1 MKWDVV
7 EPGFPHNDLM
17 KGSVFKTMKH
27 LGVFPKEV
35 PTGTSKLAYYI
46 EAGFQ
51 KITPTN
57 RKITE
62 ASK

>member
-1 MKWDVV
+1 
-7 EPGFPHNDLM
+7 
-17 KGSVFKTMKH
+17 VFKTMKH

-35 PTGTSKLAYYI
+35 PEGRSKLAYYM

-51 KITPTN
+51 KVLPTN

>member
-1 MKWDVV
+1 
-7 EPGFPHNDLM
+7 M

>member
-1 MKWDVV
+1 
-7 EPGFPHNDLM
+7 M
-17 KGSVFKTMKH
+17 KGSVLKTMKH

-35 PTGTSKLAYYI
+35 PTGRNKLAYYM

-51 KITPTN
+51 KVMPTN
-57 RKITE
+57 NQVHQ